1 MAQATY
7 ASPGFDTFFSPV
19 DPELDVRRDIAL
31 LLYLLSHTKVQ
42 GRRSGAEAKTL
53 EALDPWTYLAFII
66 NTGQTPHDK
75 VIAVTGRIDCEGITA
90 ALCHV
95 HDIITALNY
104 FVHSSPASL
113 AEKTNQEG
121 HQTALFFFFIA
132 KRCCLKL
139 HARIAN
145 GQRMW
150 SAHPTYLIRAWYVS
164 HHSQSVI
171 GLPAVLEQILEKHHQ
186 LSPARD
192 HHGLSGDRIPYT
204 IGPEDVLLWAGM
216 LNGVFDI
223 LITDELA
230 LDLRKKYMD
239 AVGKSHRPMLNS
251 LFTSLGTSREGVVSE
266 DIGTAAADTAA
277 VEDPDHVIR
286 YLKTLVIPLA
296 AAQFLVHYCHKLSP
310 LSPGLEAFMVY
321 ATSSTPTITQGHIQ
335 DFKNRF
341 LQRFLFSEEDKEEID
356 QALSSLRFRYNGSL
370 HAESII
376 MALAC
381 SVRESAKAEDAAL
394 QQQLSDIR
402 PVFEVSLIPIGVSKK
417 CCFCCDLLASLLTSS
432 GEHERNLT
440 FLLQGTHSAIFPWIP
455 PDGVPF
461 KVLKEIRIQ
470 LLRIFYDP
478 ITVYVNSAPSLQT
491 SPAKP
496 VRELPPIWSTDD
508 MGMLQYNVAQ

>member
-42 GRRSGAEAKTL
+42 GRRSGAEAKAL

-95 HDIITALNY
+95 HDVITALNY

-113 AEKTNQEG
+113 AEKINQEG
-121 HQTALFFFFIA
+121 HQTALYFFFIA

-150 SAHPTYLIRAWYVS
+150 SAHPTYLIRAWYAS
-164 HHSQSVI
+164 HHSQSFHPTVV

-192 HHGLSGDRIPYT
+192 HHRLSGDRIPCT
-204 IGPEDVLLWAGM
+204 IGPEDVLRWAGM

-230 LDLRKKYMD
+230 LDLRKKHMD

-251 LFTSLGTSREGVVSE
+251 LFTSLGTSRKGVVSK

-356 QALSSLRFRYNGSL
+356 QALSSLRFCYNGSL

-381 SVRESAKAEDAAL
+381 SVRESTKAEDAAL
-394 QQQLSDIR
+394 QRQLSDIR
-402 PVFEVSLIPIGVSKK
+402 PVFEVSLILIGVSKN
-417 CCFCCDLLASLLTSS
+417 APLTSS

-440 FLLQGTHSAIFPWIP
+440 FLLQGTHSTIFPWIP

-470 LLRIFYDP
+470 LLRIFYDS
-478 ITVYVNSAPSLQT
+478 ITVYVNS
-491 SPAKP
+491 
-496 VRELPPIWSTDD
+496 LPPIWSTDD
-508 MGMLQYNVAQ
+508 MGML